1 VKAERIES
9 SVLAMTASG
18 AKQTS
23 GKPISRPPTREKALL
38 LPFEKEISQY
48 ELTNKQYKQYK
59 MGSVR

>member
-1 VKAERIES
+1 
-9 SVLAMTASG
+9 MTASG

-48 ELTNKQYKQYK
+48 ELTNNNTNNTKWGQFAD
-59 MGSVR
+59 